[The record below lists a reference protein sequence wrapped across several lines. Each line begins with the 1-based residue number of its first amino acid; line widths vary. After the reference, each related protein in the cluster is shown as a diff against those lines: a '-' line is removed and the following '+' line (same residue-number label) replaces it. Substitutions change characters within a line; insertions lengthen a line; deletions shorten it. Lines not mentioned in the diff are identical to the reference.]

1 MSQLLG
7 VNAGAKAARKAATWL
22 RREEKE
28 EAEAALQAAASDEER
43 AAAEAAVTAWEQAA
57 WRQAWEEAAWR
68 QAVGGH
74 GAQDLDEQLR
84 RNVRSR
90 PISPDLARPPLH
102 FPASRSA
109 RAQADEFR
117 RLGRAL
123 DTLDAALC
131 SLHDEGCDLS
141 VTAAQ
146 QREANAAGL
155 PRSHWWWRLEAP
167 AYVSGGNP
175 LIAPLPAEAALAGN

>member
-1 MSQLLG
+1 MDSRD
-7 VNAGAKAARKAATWL
+7 ASTPREDGAIFFG
-22 RREEKE
+22 
-28 EAEAALQAAASDEER
+28 QA
-43 AAAEAAVTAWEQAA
+43 VHIY
-57 WRQAWEEAAWR
+57 WEE
-68 QAVGGH
+68 QG
-74 GAQDLDEQLR
+74 
-84 RNVRSR
+84 
-90 PISPDLARPPLH
+90 
-102 FPASRSA
+102 
-109 RAQADEFR
+109 R

-175 LIAPLPAEAALAGN
+175 LIAPLPAEAALAGD